1 MANNE
6 LTVQS
11 NLKAVTKQQEAP
23 VLSQGSRSSSKVDQA
38 EEASN
43 LNPNTLNVN
52 NQKQTEERADA
63 VKQKVAE
70 LNQYVQNLD
79 RKLQFSV
86 DDTSGDTIVK
96 VIDKETDELIRQIPS
111 EELLDVK
118 RAIDEYRGILFETKA

>member
-23 VLSQGSRSSSKVDQA
+23 VLSQGSRSSSEVDQA
-38 EEASN
+38 EEVSN